1 MERILARFPLV
12 NLISIESAELGLELA
27 KSTHLDLILMD
38 INSPGMDGYQA
49 LEQLRIDD
57 ETRAIPVIALSANID
72 PFDIEQGQAAGFA
85 DYLTK
90 LFNIKQVCEVVS
102 DLLNRSS

>member
-1 MERILARFPLV
+1 
-12 NLISIESAELGLELA
+12 
-27 KSTHLDLILMD
+27 
-38 INSPGMDGYQA
+38 
-49 LEQLRIDD
+49 
-57 ETRAIPVIALSANID
+57 VIALSANID